1 MLETNYKSFPISR
14 YKSFELQI
22 EPAKNYPLTN
32 VNYQLSNQKGNLAF
46 HLFY

>member
-14 YKSFELQI
+14 YKWFELQI

-32 VNYQLSNQKGNLAF
+32 VNYQLSTNNYLTKKET
-46 HLFY
+46 